1 MKSLTLFII
10 ALISQLALSQT
21 IERFS
26 IDNGGTLASVGN
38 IEIIYTIGEVNV
50 QEFNIGGIQ
59 VSEGFINGGLLETLV
74 IQQPVLQN
82 SIVVYPNP
90 TSETINISSTIPI
103 NKIELY
109 DFLGKLVLTT
119 KEVNKVKINQL
130 ETGTYFLKLISE
142 KGNVIKK
149 IIIK

>member
-59 VSEGFINGGLLETLV
+59 VSEGFINGGLLETLA
-74 IQQPVLQN
+74 IQQPVLQS

-109 DFLGKLVLTT
+109 DLLGKLVLTT

>member
-59 VSEGFINGGLLETLV
+59 VSEGFINGGLLETLA
-74 IQQPVLQN
+74 IQQPVLQS

-109 DFLGKLVLTT
+109 DLLGKLVLTT

-142 KGNVIKK
+142 KGNGIKK

>member
-109 DFLGKLVLTT
+109 DLLGKLVLTT
-119 KEVNKVKINQL
+119 KEVNKLKINQL